1 MQQVKYSLYFKV
13 LTRDHSNSKQSLKNH
28 LTKWKNATSDRINL
42 NIIENGP
49 KLDLIDTPKCNFQ
62 FVFLL
67 WHEEQLF
74 VKKEVALYKGKNIV
88 VKANVAENNIFL
100 SGLLTRSKRMCP
112 SG

>member
-13 LTRDHSNSKQSLKNH
+13 LTRYHSNSKQSLKNH

-42 NIIENGP
+42 DIIENGP

-67 WHEEQLF
+67 WHEEKLF
-74 VKKEVALYKGKNIV
+74 VKKEVALYKVLKGV
-88 VKANVAENNIFL
+88 
-100 SGLLTRSKRMCP
+100 LTRSKKDV
-112 SG
+112 SK